1 MALKIEIEG
10 RQVTLEQVA
19 AAMAGLHST
28 RRFDDLKDDYLDEIM
43 EKARL
48 LIVDVIAVADY
59 DHDEQ
64 AAMEDVN

>member
-10 RQVTLEQVA
+10 RKITLEQVA

-28 RRFDDLKDDYLDEIM
+28 KRFDDLKQEYLDEIM

-48 LIVDVIAVADY
+48 LIVDIISVADY
-59 DHDEQ
+59 DEE
-64 AAMEDVN
+64 MNEVSNG